1 MATTATITNGME
13 TMEVD
18 VDAALEKSNANL
30 GSSSV
35 VAVDG
40 VESGDVP
47 DPSTQT
53 KSVTP
58 VPLPVP
64 LPKKDK
70 DKEKEKDGS
79 NKKASL
85 RKSIKGLLDTRKK
98 VKDISGNKKVSKVLK
113 STHMKHFVNGDVENG
128 RKKLLENGR
137 NLFVGKRPKHFG
149 LLENG
154 RKPVVGKWPK
164 FRPFSN
170 KVPQNC

>member
-18 VDAALEKSNANL
+18 VDAALEKSNNANL
-30 GSSSV
+30 GSSS

-40 VESGDVP
+40 VESGDAP

-64 LPKKDK
+64 LPKKDKDK

-98 VKDISGNKKVSKVLK
+98 VKDISGNYKVFKVLK
-113 STHMKHFVNGDVENG
+113 STHI
-128 RKKLLENGR
+128 
-137 NLFVGKRPKHFG
+137 
-149 LLENG
+149 
-154 RKPVVGKWPK
+154 
-164 FRPFSN
+164 
-170 KVPQNC
+170 

>member
-30 GSSSV
+30 STS

-40 VESGDVP
+40 VESGDAP

-98 VKDISGNKKVSKVLK
+98 VKDISGNYKVFKLLK
-113 STHMKHFVNGDVENG
+113 STHIKHFMNLYLTCNHF
-128 RKKLLENGR
+128 KL
-137 NLFVGKRPKHFG
+137 
-149 LLENG
+149 
-154 RKPVVGKWPK
+154 
-164 FRPFSN
+164 
-170 KVPQNC
+170 

>member
-30 GSSSV
+30 GSSV
-35 VAVDG
+35 VADG
-40 VESGDVP
+40 VESGDAQ

-70 DKEKEKDGS
+70 DKEKEKEKDGS

-98 VKDISGNKKVSKVLK
+98 VKDISGN
-113 STHMKHFVNGDVENG
+113 
-128 RKKLLENGR
+128 
-137 NLFVGKRPKHFG
+137 
-149 LLENG
+149 
-154 RKPVVGKWPK
+154 
-164 FRPFSN
+164 N
-170 KVPQNC
+170 KVF

>member
-1 MATTATITNGME
+1 MVTTATITNGME

-30 GSSSV
+30 GSS
-35 VAVDG
+35 VDG
-40 VESGDVP
+40 VESGEVP

-70 DKEKEKDGS
+70 DKEKEKEKDGS

-98 VKDISGNKKVSKVLK
+98 VKDISGNNKLFKVLK
-113 STHMKHFVNGDVENG
+113 STHKFYEP
-128 RKKLLENGR
+128 
-137 NLFVGKRPKHFG
+137 LFDM
-149 LLENG
+149 
-154 RKPVVGKWPK
+154 
-164 FRPFSN
+164 
-170 KVPQNC
+170 

>member
-35 VAVDG
+35 VVDG
-40 VESGDVP
+40 VESGDAP

-98 VKDISGNKKVSKVLK
+98 VKDISGNYKVFKVLK
-113 STHMKHFVNGDVENG
+113 STHI
-128 RKKLLENGR
+128 
-137 NLFVGKRPKHFG
+137 
-149 LLENG
+149 
-154 RKPVVGKWPK
+154 
-164 FRPFSN
+164 
-170 KVPQNC
+170 

>member
-18 VDAALEKSNANL
+18 VDAALEKSNNANL
-30 GSSSV
+30 GSS
-35 VAVDG
+35 VDG
-40 VESGDVP
+40 VESGEVP

-98 VKDISGNKKVSKVLK
+98 VKDISGNNKVFKVLK
-113 STHMKHFVNGDVENG
+113 STHIKHFMNLYLTCNHF
-128 RKKLLENGR
+128 KL
-137 NLFVGKRPKHFG
+137 
-149 LLENG
+149 
-154 RKPVVGKWPK
+154 
-164 FRPFSN
+164 
-170 KVPQNC
+170 

>member
-18 VDAALEKSNANL
+18 VDAALEKSNNANL
-30 GSSSV
+30 GSSS

-40 VESGDVP
+40 VESGDAP

-98 VKDISGNKKVSKVLK
+98 VKDISGNYKVFKVLK
-113 STHMKHFVNGDVENG
+113 STHI
-128 RKKLLENGR
+128 
-137 NLFVGKRPKHFG
+137 
-149 LLENG
+149 
-154 RKPVVGKWPK
+154 
-164 FRPFSN
+164 
-170 KVPQNC
+170 

>member
-30 GSSSV
+30 GSS
-35 VAVDG
+35 VDG
-40 VESGDVP
+40 VESGEVP

-98 VKDISGNKKVSKVLK
+98 VKDISGNYKVSQVLK
-113 STHMKHFVNGDVENG
+113 STHNFYEP
-128 RKKLLENGR
+128 
-137 NLFVGKRPKHFG
+137 LFDM
-149 LLENG
+149 
-154 RKPVVGKWPK
+154 
-164 FRPFSN
+164 
-170 KVPQNC
+170 